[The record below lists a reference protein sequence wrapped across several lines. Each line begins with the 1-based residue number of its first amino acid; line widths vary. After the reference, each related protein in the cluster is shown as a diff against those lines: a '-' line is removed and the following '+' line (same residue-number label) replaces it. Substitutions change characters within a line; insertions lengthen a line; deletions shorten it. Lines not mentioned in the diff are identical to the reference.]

1 MGNVEGGETYL
12 RTGRLHLW
20 ETRQDFSMVGLREP
34 ITLTDHQMVLGV
46 LHGEG
51 VTRHRLYVKGQTTW
65 PIQEEKGKTSQIE
78 GASQSRD
85 LKRKA
90 NKPSSKNRRTSALW
104 ITDTTWNLAYQRTK
118 LVRKSRANQGEHT
131 VLTRR
136 FQLDLWEDSRS
147 RVRRVGE
154 DIEA

>member
-1 MGNVEGGETYL
+1 MEP
-12 RTGRLHLW
+12 RTPANHW
-20 ETRQDFSMVGLREP
+20 MF
-34 ITLTDHQMVLGV
+34 LGV

-136 FQLDLWEDSRS
+136 FQLDLWEDRRS